1 MATINNGRNEVSH
14 IFVSSCSGRF
24 CFALRTPT
32 RTGRCE
38 NQTTRLIPRSK
49 VARWLDRFSRRLY
62 CFNPVRKTRRGPI
75 GAGWDTAD
83 SHEVSVLNAAP
94 SARSSVRLMVAGIDV
109 DCTASRLVGAKYD

>member
-1 MATINNGRNEVSH
+1 MDGTRLAT
-14 IFVSSCSGRF
+14 SSFPPVAGDF
-24 CFALRTPT
+24 CFAVRTPT

-49 VARWLDRFSRRLY
+49 VARWLDRFSRRL
-62 CFNPVRKTRRGPI
+62 FNPVRKTRRGPI